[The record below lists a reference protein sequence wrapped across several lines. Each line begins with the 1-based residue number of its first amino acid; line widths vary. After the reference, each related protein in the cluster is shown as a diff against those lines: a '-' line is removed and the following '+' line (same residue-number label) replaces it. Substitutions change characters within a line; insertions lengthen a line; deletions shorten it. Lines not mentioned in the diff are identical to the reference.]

1 MIRMS
6 SASTTEGLGFL
17 LADVSRMMRRAFQ
30 ARLEGTPITYAQ
42 ARALVYL
49 ARQQGIRQVDLAD
62 QLEVQPITLARL
74 VDQLAG
80 AGLVERRPDPLD
92 RRAHRLHLTQA
103 ATPQLAA
110 IMDVV
115 AAVRAEA
122 IGDMDD
128 AQAAA
133 LVRGLQ
139 RIRGNLAAARA
150 AVRDAAG
157 EA

>member
-1 MIRMS
+1 MS

>member
-49 ARQQGIRQVDLAD
+49 ARQQGIRQVDLAE

>member
-42 ARALVYL
+42 ARALVYH

>member
-1 MIRMS
+1 MDAPMPGS
-6 SASTTEGLGFL
+6 STEGLGFL
-17 LADVSRMMRRAFQ
+17 VADISRMMRRAFQ

-42 ARALVYL
+42 ARALVHL

-122 IGDMDD
+122 IGDMDE
-128 AQAAA
+128 AQAAR
-133 LVRGLQ
+133 LLGGLQ
-139 RIRGNLAAARA
+139 RMRGNLAAARG
-150 AVRDAAG
+150 AVRAAAG

>member
-1 MIRMS
+1 MS

-49 ARQQGIRQVDLAD
+49 ARQQGIRQVDLAE